1 MKTTEQTVSVLND
14 LLQITNDRIEGF
26 GKVEGKI
33 WEMYPDIKDE
43 YARMISQSKVMKNE
57 LINLITEKNGTPD
70 DSTSVPGAIHRT
82 WIDIKN
88 SFTAGNIEES
98 TLENV
103 VFGERAAIEAYQ
115 NALDSGDLCEKSEK
129 VVSEQLH
136 SLKESYHQFKKT
148 EEYKK
153 KEN

>member
-1 MKTTEQTVSVLND
+1 MKTEQTISVLND

-26 GKVEGKI
+26 EKVEGKV

-43 YARMISQSKVMKNE
+43 YDRMISQSKIMKNE
-57 LINLITEKNGTPD
+57 LINLITEKNGNPK
-70 DSTSVPGAIHRT
+70 DSTSMAGAIHRT

-88 SFTAGNIEES
+88 SFTIGNIEES

-103 VFGERAAIEAYQ
+103 VFGEAAAIETYQ
-115 NALDSGDLCEKSEK
+115 KALDSGDLCEKSEK
-129 VVSEQLH
+129 IVSEQLH
-136 SLKESYHQFKKT
+136 SLKVSYNQFKNI

-153 KEN
+153 KE

>member
-1 MKTTEQTVSVLND
+1 MKTEQTVSVLND

-26 GKVEGKI
+26 EKVEGKV

-43 YARMISQSKVMKNE
+43 YDRMISQSKIMKNE
-57 LINLITEKNGTPD
+57 LINLITEKGGKPQ
-70 DSTSVPGAIHRT
+70 DSPSVAGALHRT

-88 SFTAGNIEES
+88 SFTLGNLEES

-103 VFGERAAIEAYQ
+103 IFGEKAAIDAYQ
-115 NALDSGDLCEKSEK
+115 KALESGDLCEKSSEI
-129 VVSEQLH
+129 VSEQLN
-136 SLKESYHQFKKT
+136 SLKVSYDQFKNI

-153 KEN
+153 K